1 MRLIYESQ
9 LLTVGKEFF
18 LELRRLNKQLSH
30 LKQGKKSPT
39 KGRHFLSGNT
49 EIVFQMKNVINR

>member
-18 LELRRLNKQLSH
+18 LELRRLNEQLSH
-30 LKQGKKSPT
+30 LKRGKKSPR
-39 KGRHFLSGNT
+39 KSCHFLSGNT